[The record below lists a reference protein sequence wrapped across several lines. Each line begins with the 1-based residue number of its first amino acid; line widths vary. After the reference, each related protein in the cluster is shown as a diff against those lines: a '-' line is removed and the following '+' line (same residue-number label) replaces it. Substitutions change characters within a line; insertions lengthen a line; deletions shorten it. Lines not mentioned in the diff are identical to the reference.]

1 MMTNKQI
8 RGKSAALL
16 AGVVLGAGA
25 VASANAAMSFSAT
38 SGSRS
43 AQAEFDIISGNLVV
57 TLKNTSGADVLVP
70 SEILT
75 ALFFDIS
82 GSPVALTPVSA
93 LLAPGSVVWFDT
105 PPAGGNV
112 GGEWA
117 YGSGLV
123 GAPMGAKYGISSAGF
138 GLFGQFNFNGPD
150 LDPPP
155 AVNGLNYGITS
166 AGDNML
172 TGNSAV
178 TGGNPLIHNAV
189 TFTLSG
195 AGAGSTWVESAT
207 SASNTHGSQRT
218 EHCRS
223 RADDHDCRRVA
234 AAAVRGQHLPLRA
247 SAQAGLIRLFQPTE
261 RRLNV
266 GVGFARDLRNPRAQ
280 RRAAAPAQQINL
292 HDNGLKEPPQ
302 RAGETEAVEAAK
314 EVCDVPAEVGKT
326 GVGDVVTGSAR

>member
-1 MMTNKQI
+1 
-8 RGKSAALL
+8 
-16 AGVVLGAGA
+16 
-25 VASANAAMSFSAT
+25 MSFSAT

-195 AGAGSTWVESAT
+195 AGAGFDLGRIGNVSFQYGTALNEPNIVVPEPTTMIAGALLLLPFAASTFRFV
-207 SASNTHGSQRT
+207 
-218 EHCRS
+218 
-223 RADDHDCRRVA
+223 RR
-234 AAAVRGQHLPLRA
+234 RK
-247 SAQAGLIRLFQPTE
+247 QA
-261 RRLNV
+261 
-266 GVGFARDLRNPRAQ
+266 
-280 RRAAAPAQQINL
+280 
-292 HDNGLKEPPQ
+292 
-302 RAGETEAVEAAK
+302 
-314 EVCDVPAEVGKT
+314 
-326 GVGDVVTGSAR
+326 